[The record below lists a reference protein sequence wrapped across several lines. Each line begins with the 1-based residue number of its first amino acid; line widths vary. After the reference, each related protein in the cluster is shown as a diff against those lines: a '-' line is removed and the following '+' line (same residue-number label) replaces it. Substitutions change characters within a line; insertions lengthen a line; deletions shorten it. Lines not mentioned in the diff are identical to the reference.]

1 MLLGIPLYTK
11 NKRLIMTWYSV
22 VLPWI
27 WLIEDFMGDWRSTGL
42 PSMGD
47 IIILIL
53 MPTIEEKDHGKPA
66 EPIHG

>member
-1 MLLGIPLYTK
+1 
-11 NKRLIMTWYSV
+11 MTWYSV

-47 IIILIL
+47 IIFLIL